1 MYTQKYTIYSMHTNI
16 LARAPAALQESLPT
30 YSTVYC
36 TQSTLTDSERLTSAL
51 GLGARIVEFMMTDD
65 GVDDSF
71 PLGFGLS

>member
-1 MYTQKYTIYSMHTNI
+1 MHTNI

-36 TQSTLTDSERLTSAL
+36 TQSTERLTSAL